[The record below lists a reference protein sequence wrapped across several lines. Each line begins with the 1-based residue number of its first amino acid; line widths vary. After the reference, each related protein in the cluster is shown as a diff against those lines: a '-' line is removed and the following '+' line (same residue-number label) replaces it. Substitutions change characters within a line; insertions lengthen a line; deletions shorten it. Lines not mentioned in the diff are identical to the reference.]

1 MDAEIQSAF
10 SDAPPPQVVA
20 GAPTDPEISQAFGID
35 VKHMPDGSVYTGQ
48 PWQDAILKAFNP
60 GGQDTPVG
68 VVAGK
73 LGNPIAPIAAGYRGL
88 IDIGGQL
95 LKGKSP
101 SEATLAAVPDVQRI
115 AASGSRPDDPNATG
129 LTAQAQDTMN
139 YPTVPTN
146 WPGVAGKALGGLS
159 ERLGGP
165 PALSAL
171 AEGAP
176 AAASMLLG
184 LGRKPGAESMVEPDT
199 GASGQIGGSV
209 ESTQAALNAAQS
221 GQSMGAASTAPDIS
235 KATPELQQA
244 IGREAQKTGGI
255 VNETALRNQL
265 EADSLPVPGRLTEG
279 QATRDPTLYSD
290 EINNRAQQPEMPAFL
305 NWQHRNLVENLQ
317 AIRDEAGPEVFS
329 TNPVEHADT
338 LIQAYKDD
346 NKVADAK
353 TSAAYQALRD
363 ANGGAFPVDAKALLD
378 NASTAL
384 HQQLLFDHAP
394 KAVMTTLGRLADSGS
409 MTFENFESLRTN
421 LARIQRSMTADG
433 NEKAAAGIIRGAME
447 QLPLQPGAAALKP
460 LADAARATAKAQFD
474 KVNGDPAYS
483 AALDGSV
490 PPDRFVQRF
499 IINGNRDDIATMRT
513 NLAGNDT
520 AIQTMGTAAV
530 DHLRQSAGI
539 DAQGNG
545 RFGQARFNKNMN
557 TLSPKL
563 QVLVPPQVAEH
574 LQALGN
580 YARNIQERP
589 AGAYVNEPNTMVVA
603 LKHAAGA
610 GAETAANAL
619 IPGLQVG
626 SRVAKAVAEKKAA
639 AQVKAAT
646 APGAGLN
653 RVQRLNDLLKPQP

>member
-1 MDAEIQSAF
+1 M
-10 SDAPPPQVVA
+10 
-20 GAPTDPEISQAFGID
+20 
-35 VKHMPDGSVYTGQ
+35 
-48 PWQDAILKAFNP
+48 
-60 GGQDTPVG
+60 
-68 VVAGK
+68 
-73 LGNPIAPIAAGYRGL
+73 
-88 IDIGGQL
+88 
-95 LKGKSP
+95 
-101 SEATLAAVPDVQRI
+101 
-115 AASGSRPDDPNATG
+115 
-129 LTAQAQDTMN
+129 
-139 YPTVPTN
+139 
-146 WPGVAGKALGGLS
+146 
-159 ERLGGP
+159 
-165 PALSAL
+165 
-171 AEGAP
+171 
-176 AAASMLLG
+176 
-184 LGRKPGAESMVEPDT
+184 
-199 GASGQIGGSV
+199 
-209 ESTQAALNAAQS
+209 
-221 GQSMGAASTAPDIS
+221 
-235 KATPELQQA
+235 
-244 IGREAQKTGGI
+244 
-255 VNETALRNQL
+255 
-265 EADSLPVPGRLTEG
+265 
-279 QATRDPTLYSD
+279 
-290 EINNRAQQPEMPAFL
+290 
-305 NWQHRNLVENLQ
+305 
-317 AIRDEAGPEVFS
+317 
-329 TNPVEHADT
+329 
-338 LIQAYKDD
+338 
-346 NKVADAK
+346 
-353 TSAAYQALRD
+353 
-363 ANGGAFPVDAKALLD
+363 
-378 NASTAL
+378 
-384 HQQLLFDHAP
+384 
-394 KAVMTTLGRLADSGS
+394 
-409 MTFENFESLRTN
+409 
-421 LARIQRSMTADG
+421 
-433 NEKAAAGIIRGAME
+433 
-447 QLPLQPGAAALKP
+447 KP